1 MIWHGSDVARQRV
14 GEDLILEGLFV
25 ACFLLL
31 GANAMQDK
39 KIRADATADGR
50 RWIQL
55 GLGFIAM
62 MAISSPQYVWTLFI
76 KSFETTTGAHLAA
89 VQVTISVLILVQ
101 TWLSPVQ
108 GWLIDRFG
116 PRLLITLGA
125 GLSGL
130 GWVAAAYVTNIY
142 ALYGTYGL
150 LCGLGT
156 GFVYVGVVGLMV
168 RWFPERRGF
177 AAGIVAA
184 GYGFGAMATTFPI
197 ADMMKK
203 SGYQHTLVVFGLVL
217 GLVGVLASLFL
228 LSPKPEDL
236 PAGTVSQSALSGVAP
251 MAMLASPIFW
261 LMFVMMAMMATGGLM
276 VVTQF
281 AGFAK
286 EFGVGNALVFGMAA
300 LPLALTFD
308 RITNGLTRPFFGW
321 VSDKIG
327 RENTMALAF
336 GLEAVAITLLLS
348 FRHDP
353 AMFVVMS
360 GVVFFGWGEIFSL
373 FPSTLTDTFG
383 AKFATTNYGFLY
395 ISQGVGAIFGAPL
408 AALLHDAV
416 GSWLP
421 VFGIVI
427 GLDLLTALLALLVL
441 KPLRAAK
448 CPKFEG
454 AEAGS
459 SSAAPVTAG

>member
-1 MIWHGSDVARQRV
+1 MQDVAISLDPAAAR
-14 GEDLILEGLFV
+14 
-25 ACFLLL
+25 
-31 GANAMQDK
+31 
-39 KIRADATADGR
+39 R

-55 GLGFIAM
+55 GLGLIVM
-62 MAISSPQYVWTLFI
+62 MAISSPQYVWTLFV
-76 KSFETTTGAHLAA
+76 KSFQTTTGANLAA
-89 VQVTISVLILVQ
+89 VQVTFSLLVVLQ
-101 TWLSPVQ
+101 TWLSPLQ

-130 GWVAAAYVTNIY
+130 GWVAAAHVTNIY

-177 AAGIVAA
+177 AAGVVAA
-184 GYGFGAMATTFPI
+184 GYGFGAMLTTFPI

-203 SGYQHTLVVFGLVL
+203 SGYQPTLVVFGLIL
-217 GLVGVLASLFL
+217 GGVGVLASLFL
-228 LSPKPEDL
+228 RSPRPEEL
-236 PAGTVSQSALSGVAP
+236 PAGGMAALAGVSPSRMLS
-251 MAMLASPIFW
+251 SPIFW
-261 LMFVMMAMMATGGLM
+261 VMFVMMTMMATGGLM

-286 EFGVGNALVFGMAA
+286 EFGVGDALVLGMVA

-321 VSDKIG
+321 VSDRIG
-327 RENTMALAF
+327 RENTMTLAF
-336 GLEAVAITLLLS
+336 GMEGLAIALLLS

-353 AMFVVMS
+353 VMFVLMS
-360 GVVFFGWGEIFSL
+360 GFVFFGWGEIFSL

-383 AKFATTNYGFLY
+383 AKFATTNYGLLY
-395 ISQGVGAIFGAPL
+395 VSQGVGSIFGGPL
-408 AALLHDAV
+408 AAILHDATK
-416 GSWLP
+416 SWLP
-421 VFGIVI
+421 VFGVVI
-427 GLDLLTALLALLVL
+427 GLDIVTALLAFFVL

-448 CPKFEG
+448 RPKFDDAGAVSEG
-454 AEAGS
+454 VSPISAG
-459 SSAAPVTAG
+459 